1 MSMFFGSIASTQ
13 SLRSVADSVAESYS
27 TAPDFNVNLNELDKN
42 DIIKYMEIYE
52 VPTIE
57 DDDLDFWANLGIFI
71 LNIFGS
77 GYDYPNHWFFIVYTK
92 KGNILLCEKGEKTVT
107 IQKYDSKDK
116 IIQDEKDNYHGNK
129 PKFQRKVIVKDGITI
144 KKLIE
149 VADKATGHYDL
160 INDNCQD
167 FVRFICR
174 NFEK

>member
-1 MSMFFGSIASTQ
+1 MSMLFKSIAVSQ
-13 SLRSVADSVAESYS
+13 SLKSVAGSVAESLS
-27 TAPDFNVNLNELDKN
+27 TNPYFNHNLEESDKN
-42 DIIKYMEIYE
+42 DIIIYMEIYE
-52 VPTIE
+52 VPTLE
-57 DDDLDFWANLGIFI
+57 DEGLDFWANFGITI

-77 GYDYPNHWFFIVYTK
+77 NYDYPNHWFFIVYTK

-174 NFEK
+174 NF